1 MNRVGRAK
9 GGIGSRFAAALLCA
23 IAAFC
28 TISTVPASA
37 QPVADITATA
47 RGGYGRIVFTF
58 DTPPEH
64 SSAQLAGSVVVVSF
78 SEPVEVNV
86 RDLPQMLPDYVSV
99 ARDDPDGRSLRFAL
113 AQPVTLHTMEAGNK
127 VFVDM
132 MPAGWKGLPPG
143 LPDDVVADLTRRA
156 REAESAKARLAA
168 IAQKDLVPV
177 TVQVGTHPNFTR
189 LVFAFDPSVSPSF
202 SENDGEVRLT
212 FPAPL
217 QFDVAAARAT
227 LPLIVT
233 DLHAET
239 ADDKL
244 TVVFRVADETVRGFR
259 DDDSFI
265 VDILKTPETL
275 AVQSGAAS
283 LVDLAHEA
291 KTSRKAEDKP
301 KVANAAIEAPPS
313 MGLANKNPAPAAAPA
328 KAEPEAEKPAPASPD
343 TAASAPPAPS
353 EPAPAEKSAPVPAP
367 SSPEPAASKAAPAP
381 APAPPPSDQKTAS
394 AKAGQTDVRV
404 VENTLR
410 VTLPIPATTPA
421 AAFMRGSTAWIVV
434 DKRDAKPLTDV
445 AARSNGI
452 VGAVTSLP
460 LENGTAYRLTLKTP
474 HLLTLGIQDGQWVAS
489 LGDAILETTRPITLR
504 PSFAPDGRTELSALM
519 DDAGAVH
526 WITDPDVGDRLA
538 VVTARPP
545 IRGVVRGRDFVEFR
559 ALPTAQ
565 GLVFQPLADDLQV
578 RAGVG
583 EVLVS
588 RGDGLALS
596 IGSAPAIAAK
606 AVLKAGSPFEE
617 AAWNKARTASWDDG
631 EALKRAAAM
640 ASPGERDE
648 ARIAL
653 AKFDLARGNAAD
665 AKAVLDVARADSA
678 EVDRNPD
685 VHLMRG
691 AALIILRRFDEAV
704 RELSNP
710 LLSGR
715 PEAALWR
722 MVAEA
727 GRGNI
732 AQARQ
737 AWIEGEPVLAA
748 MPKDLQQAFRQTV
761 VEMALAGRDYA
772 TAMAQLDALDAL
784 GPGDK
789 ARRDLLRGQI
799 AQGTGK
805 DSIALDAYQKATEGK
820 DPIAAA
826 DARLRIV
833 QLRYQ
838 TKAIDRPTAIAELE
852 RITTAW
858 RGDSIEA
865 TALAALARLYAA
877 EGRNRDAF
885 NTLRTATG
893 AFPEAPSTRSL
904 QSDMARLFAKLM
916 LGEDDTGPANLES
929 VALFYD
935 FKELTPPGRRGD
947 AMIRRLADRLV
958 EVDLLDQAADLLEYQ
973 IKNRLTGAGRAQVAA
988 TAALIHLMNHKPA
1001 RAEQIIASTR
1011 MAGLPK
1017 ELVRSRLVL
1026 EARALSEI
1034 GRTDLSLE
1042 LLDGLDGDDIQHLR
1056 SDILWNAGRWQQA
1069 AEALER
1075 QLGNRWQRSEAL
1087 DDRARNDVLR
1097 AGVAYALA
1105 DDALGLDRLRAKYA
1119 GKMAATDD
1127 AHAFDVVTEPA
1138 ARRGQ
1143 EFSDLAKTASV
1154 TDTLDA
1160 FIAEYRKNY
1169 AGIAPPVPTTKPSA
1183 DAPARPQA
1191 KPGAADASSAAP
1203 APAKERG

>member
-1 MNRVGRAK
+1 MSAV
-9 GGIGSRFAAALLCA
+9 FCA
-23 IAAFC
+23 ISA
-28 TISTVPASA
+28 VPASA
-37 QPVADITATA
+37 QPVADITTTA

-58 DTPPEH
+58 DTPPDH

-86 RDLPQMLPDYVSV
+86 RDLPQMLPDYISV

-132 MPAGWKGLPPG
+132 MPASWTGLPPG

-177 TVQVGTHPNFTR
+177 SVEVGTHPNFTR
-189 LVFAFDPSVSPSF
+189 LVFSFDPSVSPSF

-217 QFDVAAARAT
+217 HFDVAAARAA

-233 DLHAET
+233 NLHAET

-244 TVVFRVADETVRGFR
+244 TVVFRVEDQNVRGFR

-291 KTSRKAEDKP
+291 KAARKAEDKP
-301 KVANAAIEAPPS
+301 EVAHAAIEAPAG
-313 MGLANKNPAPAAAPA
+313 MGPANKNPAPVAAPA
-328 KAEPEAEKPAPASPD
+328 KAEPEAEKPAPASSD
-343 TAASAPPAPS
+343 TAASAPPAASRPVAAAPAGKAAPAAAVS
-353 EPAPAEKSAPVPAP
+353 SPEPASSTAPVPAP
-367 SSPEPAASKAAPAP
+367 VPSPVEQKA
-381 APAPPPSDQKTAS
+381 AS
-394 AKAGQTDVRV
+394 AKARQTDVRV

-410 VTLPIPATTPA
+410 VTLPISATTPA

-434 DKRDAKPLTDV
+434 DKRDAPSLADV
-445 AARSNGI
+445 VDRSNGI

-504 PSFAPDGRTELSALM
+504 PSFAPDGRTELSAVM

-526 WITDPDVGDRLA
+526 WIIDPDVGDRLA

-606 AVLKAGSPFEE
+606 AVLKAGSPFEV
-617 AAWNKARTASWDDG
+617 AAWNKARTASWEDG
-631 EALKRAAAM
+631 EALARAAAV

-678 EVDRNPD
+678 EVDRNPN

-710 LLSGR
+710 LLGSR

-761 VEMALAGRDYA
+761 VDMALAGRDYA

-805 DSIALDAYQKATEGK
+805 DSIALDAYQRATEGK

-838 TKAIDRPTAIAELE
+838 TKAIDRSTAIADLE

-893 AFPEAPSTRSL
+893 AFPDAPSTRSL
-904 QSDMARLFAKLM
+904 QNDMARLFAKLM

-973 IKNRLTGAGRAQVAA
+973 IKNRLSGAGRAQVAA

-1075 QLGNRWQRSEAL
+1075 QLGNRWQRPEVL

-1143 EFSDLAKTASV
+1143 EFTDLAKTASV

-1169 AGIAPPVPTTKPSA
+1169 AGIAPPVPTAKPSA
-1183 DAPARPQA
+1183 DAPTPA
-1191 KPGAADASSAAP
+1191 KPGAADASGP
-1203 APAKERG
+1203 APAKEHG